1 MGEVADVRQ
10 VLDVIADGLA
20 TLFDFYGDEWNLPM
34 GLPAHGA
41 LAVWE
46 KLTEAGI
53 EFRFKTVETTP
64 TATDA
69 ACGCPCHQVVR
80 PGLVPCPRCEQ
91 ETGRP

>member
-1 MGEVADVRQ
+1 MGEVTDTRR

-20 TLFDFYGDEWNLPM
+20 TLFDYYGDEWNLPM

-53 EFRFKTVETTP
+53 EFRFKTDGPGSSQWE
-64 TATDA
+64 AECEEFGCHEEGQAAGQADA
-69 ACGCPCHQVVR
+69 
-80 PGLVPCPRCEQ
+80 
-91 ETGRP
+91 